1 VCALT
6 VGVVASG
13 LIARTHAYQLQQVVY
28 SPVVAGMGAVSGG
41 EILDMPRRRRSAV
54 RVTFEK
60 LARGTSEVDT
70 ADCGGYCHI
79 IQAR

>member
-1 VCALT
+1 
-6 VGVVASG
+6 
-13 LIARTHAYQLQQVVY
+13 
-28 SPVVAGMGAVSGG
+28 MDAVSGG
-41 EILDMPRRRRSAV
+41 EILDMPRRRRTAV
-54 RVTFEK
+54 RVIFEK